1 MAAYMIA
8 RVKVT
13 DPTRYQKYVES
24 TPPTI
29 AKFGGRFIARAG
41 QTVTFEGPEETRRV
55 VILEFPS
62 MERAKAWYAS
72 DDYQTVRQLRIG
84 AAEGDFLAIDGV

>member
-13 DPTRYQKYVES
+13 DWTRYQKYVES

-29 AKFGGRFIARAG
+29 AKFGGRLIARG
-41 QTVTFEGPEETRRV
+41 GETV
-55 VILEFPS
+55 
-62 MERAKAWYAS
+62 
-72 DDYQTVRQLRIG
+72 
-84 AAEGDFLAIDGV
+84 